1 MENSIKSIAK
11 NYGTYLGGLLAL
23 LTVLVYAVSL
33 DMMTNV
39 WYGIFI
45 LLLIVVFGIVSVAK
59 TKGESEGYISFKQSF
74 TAYFITIL
82 IGLVISTVVS
92 YIIFN
97 IIDPEAAEAIKEK
110 TIEASIAM
118 MEGFGAPP
126 DSIAR
131 SEEHTSELQS
141 RRNLVCRLLLEK
153 KKKKKNKVI
162 EAKKNTNINNEVK
175 SV

>member
-97 IIDPEAAEAIKEK
+97 IIDSEAAEAIKEK

-118 MEGFGAPP
+118 MEGLNLPP
-126 DSIAR
+126 EAIAEAVDKMENDNQFSIINIVKGLAG
-131 SEEHTSELQS
+131 Q
-141 RRNLVCRLLLEK
+141 LVLFSIIGLIVAAIM
-153 KKKKKNKVI
+153 KKNHDT
-162 EAKKNTNINNEVK
+162 E
-175 SV
+175 

>member
-1 MENSIKSIAK
+1 MKNSIKSIAK

-33 DMMTNV
+33 DMMTNM

-92 YIIFN
+92 YVIFN
-97 IIDPEAAEAIKEK
+97 IIDPEAANILKEK
-110 TIEASIAM
+110 SIETMISF

-126 DSIAR
+126 DSIAEAVDKMENDNQF
-131 SEEHTSELQS
+131 SIANILMSLAGQ
-141 RRNLVCRLLLEK
+141 LVIFSIIGLIVSAIM
-153 KKKKKNKVI
+153 KKNPDT
-162 EAKKNTNINNEVK
+162 E
-175 SV
+175 

>member
-126 DSIAR
+126 DSIAEAVDKMEKDNQF
-131 SEEHTSELQS
+131 SIINIAKGLAGQ
-141 RRNLVCRLLLEK
+141 LVLFSIIGLIVAAVM
-153 KKKKKNKVI
+153 KKNPDT
-162 EAKKNTNINNEVK
+162 E
-175 SV
+175 